1 MKRYRGVLIFLG
13 LALLALSGAVYYY
26 DHMLGYLC
34 LAAAAFVTLIV
45 LLLLVGVAKRQQQLM
60 DSVFADNNT
69 ASSELIR
76 RVNIPALLLDLN
88 GKIVWRNDALAAV
101 FDGKNVL
108 DVLPN
113 FKPAQP
119 TVQQILLSGTNYQV
133 MTMPVRR
140 IATRKKLL
148 FQYWLDRTEAAHYQ
162 RLYTEQ
168 MPYVMLVYMDNYEE
182 LAGDRQFHGT
192 AVLAEVERMVSEL
205 CRRTGGIYRR
215 YENGRFLCVL
225 EAAEVTKIEKE
236 KFKLLEQA
244 RHLETGTGATL
255 SLSVAV
261 GMAPRIAQSE
271 EGARTAMEL
280 ALGRGGDQAVVRD
293 GADYR
298 FYGGRKQQDAQQSR
312 VKMRLFA
319 KALRQLIEGGGDVF
333 IMGHKNPDMDCLGAA
348 LGIATCVLH
357 TRMRPFIVL
366 TERNDATAD
375 ALSEMDRL
383 GLSEKLLITGP
394 EALEMVKPNSIL
406 VVVDTQRPMIT
417 DCPALLDRV
426 EKIVLIDHHRR
437 SADYIENPTLHYLES
452 RASSASEMV
461 TEVIQY
467 YDESVR
473 PDSFVCSD
481 LLAGIEL
488 DTKQFVFNVGSR
500 TFEAAGYL
508 RRNGADLTLVK
519 TLFQNDFE
527 SFVQVAR
534 TVETAEIGEDGIA
547 IAVCD
552 PGIEDPQLVAA
563 RAADELLKVKGVK
576 AAFTLADMGDYINIS
591 GRSYGLINVQLIL
604 EQLGG
609 GGHLTMAGAQV
620 RGRTAAEAMALLK
633 DCVRPQ
639 ELPEG
644 PEENRTNNPS
654 QEGE

>member
-1 MKRYRGVLIFLG
+1 MKRYRGILIFL
-13 LALLALSGAVYYY
+13 LFALLALAGTVYYY
-26 DHMLGYLC
+26 DQKLGYLC
-34 LAAAAFVTLIV
+34 LGATGVITIIM
-45 LLLLVGVAKRQQQLM
+45 LLLLLGVARRQQQLM
-60 DSVFADNNT
+60 DTVFADNAT
-69 ASSELIR
+69 AASRLIR
-76 RVNIPALLLDLN
+76 KVDIPALLMDMN

-101 FDGKNVL
+101 FEGKNVL
-108 DVLPN
+108 ELLPN
-113 FKPAQP
+113 FKPTQP
-119 TVQQILLSGTNYQV
+119 TVQQILLAGTNYQV
-133 MTMPVRR
+133 MTMPVHRVG
-140 IATRKKLL
+140 TKKKLL
-148 FQYWLDRTEAAHYQ
+148 FQYWLDRTEAVHYQ

-192 AVLAEVERMVSEL
+192 AVLAEVERLVSEL

-225 EAAEVTKIEKE
+225 EAAEVNKLEKE
-236 KFKLLEQA
+236 RFQLLEQA
-244 RHLETGTGATL
+244 RRLETGTGATV
-255 SLSVAV
+255 SLSVSV

-298 FYGGRKQQDAQQSR
+298 FYGGKKQQDARQSR

-319 KALRQLIEGGGDVF
+319 KALRQLIEGSGDVF

-348 LGIATCVLH
+348 LGIATCVQH
-357 TRMRPFIVL
+357 TRLRPFIVL
-366 TERNDATAD
+366 TEPNDATAD
-375 ALSEMDRL
+375 AIREMDRL
-383 GLSEKLLITGP
+383 GLSDRMLVTGP
-394 EALEMVKPNSIL
+394 EALEMVQPNSVV

-426 EKIVLIDHHRR
+426 EKLVLIDHHRR

-461 TEVIQY
+461 TEIIQY

-473 PDSFVCSD
+473 PDSFVCSA

-519 TLFQNDFE
+519 SLFQNDFD
-527 SFVQVAR
+527 SFIRVAR
-534 TVETAEIGEDGIA
+534 TVQNAEIGEDGVA
-547 IAVCD
+547 IAACE
-552 PGIEDPQLVAA
+552 PGLTDPQLIAA

-604 EQLGG
+604 ERLGG
-609 GGHLTMAGAQV
+609 GGHLTMAGAQI
-620 RGRTAAEAMALLK
+620 RGRTMEEAVELLK
-633 DCVRPQ
+633 SCIR
-639 ELPEG
+639 
-644 PEENRTNNPS
+644 PEEQSESAEEP
-654 QEGE
+654 QGGD

>member
-1 MKRYRGVLIFLG
+1 MKRYRGVLIFL
-13 LALLALSGAVYYY
+13 LFALLALAGTVYYY
-26 DHMLGYLC
+26 DQKLGYLC
-34 LAAAAFVTLIV
+34 LGATGVITIIM
-45 LLLLVGVAKRQQQLM
+45 LLLLLGVARRQQQLM
-60 DSVFADNNT
+60 DTVFADNAT
-69 ASSELIR
+69 AASRLIR
-76 RVNIPALLLDLN
+76 KVDIPALLMDMN

-101 FDGKNVL
+101 FEGKNVL
-108 DVLPN
+108 ELLPN
-113 FKPAQP
+113 FKPTQP
-119 TVQQILLSGTNYQV
+119 TVQQILLAGTNYQV
-133 MTMPVRR
+133 MTMPVHRVG
-140 IATRKKLL
+140 TKKKLL
-148 FQYWLDRTEAAHYQ
+148 FQYWLDRTEAVHYQ

-192 AVLAEVERMVSEL
+192 AVLAEVERLVSEL

-225 EAAEVTKIEKE
+225 EAAEVNKLEKE
-236 KFKLLEQA
+236 RFQLLEQA
-244 RHLETGTGATL
+244 RRLETGTGATV

-298 FYGGRKQQDAQQSR
+298 FYGGKKQQDARQSR

-348 LGIATCVLH
+348 LGIATCVQH
-357 TRMRPFIVL
+357 TRLRPFIVL
-366 TERNDATAD
+366 TEPNDATAD
-375 ALSEMDRL
+375 AIREMDRL
-383 GLSEKLLITGP
+383 GLSDRMLVTGP
-394 EALEMVKPNSIL
+394 EALEMVQPNSVV

-426 EKIVLIDHHRR
+426 EKLVLIDHHRR

-461 TEVIQY
+461 TEIIQY

-473 PDSFVCSD
+473 PDSFVCSA

-519 TLFQNDFE
+519 SLFQNDFD
-527 SFVQVAR
+527 SFIRVAR
-534 TVETAEIGEDGIA
+534 TVQNAEIGEDGVA
-547 IAVCD
+547 IAACE
-552 PGIEDPQLVAA
+552 PGLTDPQLIAA

-604 EQLGG
+604 ERLGG
-609 GGHLTMAGAQV
+609 GGHLTMAGAQI
-620 RGRTAAEAMALLK
+620 RGRTMEEAVELLK
-633 DCVRPQ
+633 SCIR
-639 ELPEG
+639 
-644 PEENRTNNPS
+644 PEEQSESAEEP
-654 QEGE
+654 QGGD

>member
-1 MKRYRGVLIFLG
+1 MKRYRGVLIFLAI
-13 LALLALSGAVYYY
+13 ALLALAGAVWYYNR
-26 DHMLGYLC
+26 MLGYLC
-34 LAAAAFVTLIV
+34 LGAAGFVTLIV
-45 LLLLVGVAKRQQQLM
+45 FLLLIGVARKQQQLM
-60 DSVFADNNT
+60 DTVFADNDT
-69 ASSELIR
+69 AASELIR
-76 RVNIPALLLDLN
+76 KVDIPVLLMDLN

-113 FKPAQP
+113 FKPSQP

-140 IATRKKLL
+140 RNARKKLL

-192 AVLAEVERMVSEL
+192 AVLAEVERLVSEL

-461 TEVIQY
+461 TEVLQY

-473 PDSFVCSD
+473 PDSFVCSA

-519 TLFQNDFE
+519 TLFQNDFD

-534 TVETAEIGEDGIA
+534 TVEKAEIGDDGVAIA
-547 IAVCD
+547 ICE
-552 PGIEDPQLVAA
+552 PGAEEPQLVAA

-620 RGRTAAEAMALLK
+620 RGKTAEEAVALLK
-633 DCVRPQ
+633 DCIRPEERQ
-639 ELPEG
+639 ETTEEPEG
-644 PEENRTNNPS
+644 
-654 QEGE
+654 GE

>member
-1 MKRYRGVLIFLG
+1 MKRYRGVLIFL
-13 LALLALSGAVYYY
+13 LFALLALAGTVYYY
-26 DHMLGYLC
+26 DQKLGYLC
-34 LAAAAFVTLIV
+34 LGATGVITIIM
-45 LLLLVGVAKRQQQLM
+45 LLLLLGVARRQQQLM
-60 DSVFADNNT
+60 DTVFADNAT
-69 ASSELIR
+69 AASRLIR
-76 RVNIPALLLDLN
+76 KVDIPALLMDMN

-101 FDGKNVL
+101 FEGKNVL
-108 DVLPN
+108 ELLPN
-113 FKPAQP
+113 FKPTQP
-119 TVQQILLSGTNYQV
+119 TVQQILLAGTNYQV
-133 MTMPVRR
+133 MTMPVHRVG
-140 IATRKKLL
+140 TKKKLL
-148 FQYWLDRTEAAHYQ
+148 FQYWLDRTEAVHYQ

-192 AVLAEVERMVSEL
+192 AVLAEVERLVSEL

-225 EAAEVTKIEKE
+225 EAAEVNKLEKE
-236 KFKLLEQA
+236 RFQLLEQA
-244 RHLETGTGATL
+244 RRLETGTGATV

-298 FYGGRKQQDAQQSR
+298 FYGGKKQQDARQSR

-319 KALRQLIEGGGDVF
+319 KALRQLIEGSGDVF

-348 LGIATCVLH
+348 LGIATCVQH
-357 TRMRPFIVL
+357 TRLRPFIVL
-366 TERNDATAD
+366 TEPNDATAD
-375 ALSEMDRL
+375 AIREMDRL
-383 GLSEKLLITGP
+383 GLSDRMLVTGP
-394 EALEMVKPNSIL
+394 EALEMVQPNSVV

-426 EKIVLIDHHRR
+426 EKLVLIDHHRR

-461 TEVIQY
+461 TEIIQY

-473 PDSFVCSD
+473 PDSFVCSA

-519 TLFQNDFE
+519 SLFQNDFD
-527 SFVQVAR
+527 SFIRVAR
-534 TVETAEIGEDGIA
+534 TVQNAEIGEDGVA
-547 IAVCD
+547 IAACE
-552 PGIEDPQLVAA
+552 PGLTDPQLIAA

-604 EQLGG
+604 ERLGG
-609 GGHLTMAGAQV
+609 GGHLTMAGAQI
-620 RGRTAAEAMALLK
+620 RGRTMEEAVELLK
-633 DCVRPQ
+633 SCIR
-639 ELPEG
+639 
-644 PEENRTNNPS
+644 PEEQSESAEEP
-654 QEGE
+654 QGGD

>member
-1 MKRYRGVLIFLG
+1 MKRYRGVLIFL
-13 LALLALSGAVYYY
+13 LFALLALAGTVYYY
-26 DHMLGYLC
+26 DQKLGYLC
-34 LAAAAFVTLIV
+34 LGATGVITIIM
-45 LLLLVGVAKRQQQLM
+45 LLLLLGVARRQQQLM
-60 DSVFADNNT
+60 DTVFADNAT
-69 ASSELIR
+69 AASRLIR
-76 RVNIPALLLDLN
+76 KVDIPALLMDMN

-101 FDGKNVL
+101 FEGKNVL
-108 DVLPN
+108 ELLPN
-113 FKPAQP
+113 FKPTQP
-119 TVQQILLSGTNYQV
+119 TVQQILLAGTNYQV
-133 MTMPVRR
+133 MTMPVHRVG
-140 IATRKKLL
+140 TKKKLL
-148 FQYWLDRTEAAHYQ
+148 FQYWLDRTEAVHYQ

-192 AVLAEVERMVSEL
+192 AVLAEVERLVSEL

-225 EAAEVTKIEKE
+225 EAAEVNKLEKE
-236 KFKLLEQA
+236 RFQLLEQA
-244 RHLETGTGATL
+244 RRLETGTGATV
-255 SLSVAV
+255 SLSVSV

-298 FYGGRKQQDAQQSR
+298 FYGGKKQQDARQSR

-319 KALRQLIEGGGDVF
+319 KALRQLIEGSGDVF

-348 LGIATCVLH
+348 LGIATCVQH
-357 TRMRPFIVL
+357 TRLRPFIVM
-366 TERNDATAD
+366 TEPNDATAD
-375 ALSEMDRL
+375 AIREMDRL
-383 GLSEKLLITGP
+383 GLSDRMLVTGP
-394 EALEMVKPNSIL
+394 EALEMVKPNSVV

-426 EKIVLIDHHRR
+426 EKLVLIDHHRR

-461 TEVIQY
+461 TEIIQY

-473 PDSFVCSD
+473 PDSFVCSA

-519 TLFQNDFE
+519 SLFQNDFD
-527 SFVQVAR
+527 SFIRVAR
-534 TVETAEIGEDGIA
+534 TVQNAEIGEDGVA
-547 IAVCD
+547 IAACE
-552 PGIEDPQLVAA
+552 PGLTDPQLIAA

-609 GGHLTMAGAQV
+609 GGHLTMAGAQI
-620 RGRTAAEAMALLK
+620 RGRTMEEAVELLK
-633 DCVRPQ
+633 SCIR
-639 ELPEG
+639 
-644 PEENRTNNPS
+644 PEEQSESAEEP
-654 QEGE
+654 QGGD

>member
-1 MKRYRGVLIFLG
+1 MKRYRGVLIFLAI
-13 LALLALSGAVYYY
+13 ALLALAGAVWYYNR
-26 DHMLGYLC
+26 MLGYLC
-34 LAAAAFVTLIV
+34 LGAAGFVTLIV
-45 LLLLVGVAKRQQQLM
+45 FLLLIGVARKQQQLM
-60 DSVFADNNT
+60 DTVFADNDT
-69 ASSELIR
+69 AASELIR
-76 RVNIPALLLDLN
+76 KVDIPVLLMDLN

-140 IATRKKLL
+140 RNARKKLL

-192 AVLAEVERMVSEL
+192 AVLAEVERLVSEL

-394 EALEMVKPNSIL
+394 EALEMVKPNAIL

-461 TEVIQY
+461 TEVLQY

-473 PDSFVCSD
+473 PDSFVCSA

-519 TLFQNDFE
+519 TLFQNDFD

-534 TVETAEIGEDGIA
+534 TVEKAEIGDDGVAIA
-547 IAVCD
+547 ICE
-552 PGIEDPQLVAA
+552 PGAEEPQLVAA

-620 RGRTAAEAMALLK
+620 RGKTVAEAMELLRGCIRSGEMTENIQT
-633 DCVRPQ
+633 DPQ
-639 ELPEG
+639 G
-644 PEENRTNNPS
+644 GN
-654 QEGE
+654 

>member
-1 MKRYRGVLIFLG
+1 MKRYRGVLIFL
-13 LALLALSGAVYYY
+13 LFALLALAGTVYYY
-26 DHMLGYLC
+26 DQKLGYLC
-34 LAAAAFVTLIV
+34 LGATGVITIIM
-45 LLLLVGVAKRQQQLM
+45 LLLLLGVARRQQQLM
-60 DSVFADNNT
+60 DTVFADNAT
-69 ASSELIR
+69 AASRLIR
-76 RVNIPALLLDLN
+76 KVDIPALLMDMN

-101 FDGKNVL
+101 FEGKNVL
-108 DVLPN
+108 ELLPN
-113 FKPAQP
+113 FKPTQP
-119 TVQQILLSGTNYQV
+119 TVQQILLAGTNYQV
-133 MTMPVRR
+133 MTMPVHRVG
-140 IATRKKLL
+140 TKKKLL
-148 FQYWLDRTEAAHYQ
+148 FQYWLDRTEAVHYQ

-192 AVLAEVERMVSEL
+192 AVLAEVERLVSEL

-225 EAAEVTKIEKE
+225 EAAEVNKLEKE
-236 KFKLLEQA
+236 RFQLLEQA
-244 RHLETGTGATL
+244 RRLETGTGATV
-255 SLSVAV
+255 SLSVSV

-298 FYGGRKQQDAQQSR
+298 FYGGKKQQDARQSR

-319 KALRQLIEGGGDVF
+319 KALRQLIEGSGDVF

-348 LGIATCVLH
+348 LGIATCVQH
-357 TRMRPFIVL
+357 TRLRPFIVL
-366 TERNDATAD
+366 TEPNDATAD
-375 ALSEMDRL
+375 AIREMDRL
-383 GLSEKLLITGP
+383 GLSDRMLVTGP
-394 EALEMVKPNSIL
+394 EALEMVKPNSVV

-426 EKIVLIDHHRR
+426 EKLVLIDHHRR

-461 TEVIQY
+461 TEIIQY

-473 PDSFVCSD
+473 PDSFVCSA

-519 TLFQNDFE
+519 SLFQNDFD
-527 SFVQVAR
+527 SFIRVAR
-534 TVETAEIGEDGIA
+534 TVQNAEIGEDGVA
-547 IAVCD
+547 IAACE
-552 PGIEDPQLVAA
+552 PGLTDPQLIAA

-604 EQLGG
+604 ERLGG

-620 RGRTAAEAMALLK
+620 RGRTMEEAVELLK
-633 DCVRPQ
+633 SCIR
-639 ELPEG
+639 
-644 PEENRTNNPS
+644 PEEQSESAEEP
-654 QEGE
+654 QGGD

>member
-13 LALLALSGAVYYY
+13 LALLALAGAVYYY

-34 LAAAAFVTLIV
+34 LGAAALVTLIV
-45 LLLLVGVAKRQQQLM
+45 LLLLVGVAKKQQRLM
-60 DSVFADNNT
+60 DTVFADNDT
-69 ASSELIR
+69 AASELIR
-76 RVNIPALLLDLN
+76 KVNIPVLLMDLN

-113 FKPAQP
+113 FKPTQP

-140 IATRKKLL
+140 ANTRKKLL

-192 AVLAEVERMVSEL
+192 AVLAEVERLVSEL

-236 KFKLLEQA
+236 KFRLLEQA

-298 FYGGRKQQDAQQSR
+298 FYGGRKQQDARQSR

-383 GLSEKLLITGP
+383 GLSEKLLVTGP

-461 TEVIQY
+461 TEVLQY

-473 PDSFVCSD
+473 PDSFVCSA

-508 RRNGADLTLVK
+508 RRNGADLALVK
-519 TLFQNDFE
+519 TLFQNDFD

-534 TVETAEIGEDGIA
+534 TVEKAEIGDDGVA
-547 IAVCD
+547 IAVCE
-552 PGIEDPQLVAA
+552 PGAEEPQLVAA

-620 RGRTAAEAMALLK
+620 RGKNAEEAVALLK
-633 DCVRPQ
+633 DCIRPEERQ
-639 ELPEG
+639 ETTEEPEG
-644 PEENRTNNPS
+644 
-654 QEGE
+654 GE

>member
-1 MKRYRGVLIFLG
+1 MKRYRGVLIFLAI
-13 LALLALSGAVYYY
+13 ALLALAGAVWYYNR
-26 DHMLGYLC
+26 MLGYLC
-34 LAAAAFVTLIV
+34 LGAAGFVTLIV
-45 LLLLVGVAKRQQQLM
+45 FLLLIGVARKQQQLM
-60 DSVFADNNT
+60 DTVFADNDT
-69 ASSELIR
+69 AASELIR
-76 RVNIPALLLDLN
+76 KVDIPVLLMDLN

-140 IATRKKLL
+140 RNARKKLL

-192 AVLAEVERMVSEL
+192 AVLAEVERLVSEL

-225 EAAEVTKIEKE
+225 EAAEVNKIEKE

-461 TEVIQY
+461 TEVLQY

-473 PDSFVCSD
+473 PDSFVCSA

-519 TLFQNDFE
+519 TLFQNDFD

-534 TVETAEIGEDGIA
+534 TVEKAEIGDDGVAIA
-547 IAVCD
+547 ICE
-552 PGIEDPQLVAA
+552 PGAEEPQLVAA

-620 RGRTAAEAMALLK
+620 RGKTAEEAVALLK
-633 DCVRPQ
+633 DCIRPEERQ
-639 ELPEG
+639 ETTEEPEG
-644 PEENRTNNPS
+644 
-654 QEGE
+654 GE

>member
-1 MKRYRGVLIFLG
+1 MKRYRGVLIFLAI
-13 LALLALSGAVYYY
+13 ALLALAGAVWYYNR
-26 DHMLGYLC
+26 MLGYLC
-34 LAAAAFVTLIV
+34 LGAAGFVTLIV
-45 LLLLVGVAKRQQQLM
+45 FLLLIGVARKQQQLM
-60 DSVFADNNT
+60 DTVFADNDT
-69 ASSELIR
+69 AASELIR
-76 RVNIPALLLDLN
+76 KVDIPVLLMDLN

-140 IATRKKLL
+140 RNARKKLL

-192 AVLAEVERMVSEL
+192 AVLAEVERLVSEL

-461 TEVIQY
+461 TEVLQY

-473 PDSFVCSD
+473 PDSFVCSA

-519 TLFQNDFE
+519 TLFQNDFD

-534 TVETAEIGEDGIA
+534 TVEKAEIGDDGVAIA
-547 IAVCD
+547 ICE
-552 PGIEDPQLVAA
+552 PGAEEPQLVAA

-620 RGRTAAEAMALLK
+620 RGKTAEEAVALLK
-633 DCVRPQ
+633 DCIRPQ
-639 ELPEG
+639 ERQETTEEPEG
-644 PEENRTNNPS
+644 
-654 QEGE
+654 GE

>member
-1 MKRYRGVLIFLG
+1 MKRYRGVLIFL
-13 LALLALSGAVYYY
+13 LFALLALTGTVYYY
-26 DHMLGYLC
+26 DQKLGYLC
-34 LAAAAFVTLIV
+34 LGATGVITIIM
-45 LLLLVGVAKRQQQLM
+45 LLLLLGVARRQQQLM
-60 DSVFADNNT
+60 DTVFADNAT
-69 ASSELIR
+69 AASRLIR
-76 RVNIPALLLDLN
+76 KVDIPALLMDMN

-101 FDGKNVL
+101 FEGKNVL
-108 DVLPN
+108 ELLPN
-113 FKPAQP
+113 FKPTQP
-119 TVQQILLSGTNYQV
+119 TVQQILLAGTNYQV
-133 MTMPVRR
+133 MTMPVHRVG
-140 IATRKKLL
+140 TKKKLL
-148 FQYWLDRTEAAHYQ
+148 FQYWLDRTEAVHYQ

-192 AVLAEVERMVSEL
+192 AVLAEVERLVSEL

-225 EAAEVTKIEKE
+225 EAAEVNKLEKE
-236 KFKLLEQA
+236 RFQLLEQA
-244 RHLETGTGATL
+244 RRLETGTGATV
-255 SLSVAV
+255 SLSVSV

-298 FYGGRKQQDAQQSR
+298 FYGGKKQQDARQSR

-319 KALRQLIEGGGDVF
+319 KALRQLIEGSGDVF

-348 LGIATCVLH
+348 LGIATCVQH
-357 TRMRPFIVL
+357 TRLRPFIVL
-366 TERNDATAD
+366 TEPNDATAD
-375 ALSEMDRL
+375 AIREMDRL
-383 GLSEKLLITGP
+383 GLSDRMLVTGP
-394 EALEMVKPNSIL
+394 EALEMVKPNSVV

-426 EKIVLIDHHRR
+426 EKLVLIDHHRR

-461 TEVIQY
+461 TEIIQY

-473 PDSFVCSD
+473 PDSFVCSA

-519 TLFQNDFE
+519 SLFQNDFD
-527 SFVQVAR
+527 SFIRVAR
-534 TVETAEIGEDGIA
+534 TVQNAEIGEDGVA
-547 IAVCD
+547 IAACE
-552 PGIEDPQLVAA
+552 PGLTDPQLIAA

-604 EQLGG
+604 ERLGG
-609 GGHLTMAGAQV
+609 GGHLTMAGAQI
-620 RGRTAAEAMALLK
+620 RGRTMEEAVELLK
-633 DCVRPQ
+633 SCIR
-639 ELPEG
+639 
-644 PEENRTNNPS
+644 PEEQSESAEEP
-654 QEGE
+654 QGGD

>member
-13 LALLALSGAVYYY
+13 LALLALAGAVYYY

-34 LAAAAFVTLIV
+34 LGAAALVTLIV
-45 LLLLVGVAKRQQQLM
+45 LLLLVGVAKRQQRLM
-60 DSVFADNNT
+60 DTVFADNDT
-69 ASSELIR
+69 AASELIR
-76 RVNIPALLLDLN
+76 KVNIPVLLMDLN

-113 FKPAQP
+113 FKPTQP

-140 IATRKKLL
+140 ANTRKKLL

-192 AVLAEVERMVSEL
+192 AVLAEVERLVSEL

-298 FYGGRKQQDAQQSR
+298 FYGGRKQQDARQSR

-461 TEVIQY
+461 TEVLQY

-473 PDSFVCSD
+473 PDSFVCSA

-519 TLFQNDFE
+519 TLFQNDFD

-534 TVETAEIGEDGIA
+534 TVEKAEIGNDGVA
-547 IAVCD
+547 IAVCE
-552 PGIEDPQLVAA
+552 PGAEAPQLVAA

-620 RGRTAAEAMALLK
+620 RGKNAEEAVALLK
-633 DCVRPQ
+633 DCIRPEERQ
-639 ELPEG
+639 ETTEEPEG
-644 PEENRTNNPS
+644 
-654 QEGE
+654 GE

>member
-1 MKRYRGVLIFLG
+1 MKRYRGVLIFL
-13 LALLALSGAVYYY
+13 LFALLALAGTVYYY
-26 DHMLGYLC
+26 DQKLGYLC
-34 LAAAAFVTLIV
+34 LGATGVITIIM
-45 LLLLVGVAKRQQQLM
+45 LLLLLGVARRQQQLM
-60 DSVFADNNT
+60 DTVFADNAT
-69 ASSELIR
+69 AASRLIR
-76 RVNIPALLLDLN
+76 KVDIPALLMDMN

-101 FDGKNVL
+101 FEGKNVL
-108 DVLPN
+108 ELLPN
-113 FKPAQP
+113 FKPTQP
-119 TVQQILLSGTNYQV
+119 TVQQILLAGTNYQV
-133 MTMPVRR
+133 MTMPVHRVG
-140 IATRKKLL
+140 TKKKLL
-148 FQYWLDRTEAAHYQ
+148 FQYWLDRTEAVHYQ

-192 AVLAEVERMVSEL
+192 AVLAEVERLVSEL

-244 RHLETGTGATL
+244 RHLETGTGSTL

-298 FYGGRKQQDAQQSR
+298 FYGGRKQQDTRQSR

-394 EALEMVKPNSIL
+394 EALEMVKPNAIL

-461 TEVIQY
+461 TEVLQY

-473 PDSFVCSD
+473 PDSFVCSA

-519 TLFQNDFE
+519 TLFQNDFD

-534 TVETAEIGEDGIA
+534 TVEKAEMGDDGVAIA
-547 IAVCD
+547 ICE
-552 PGIEDPQLVAA
+552 PGAEEPQLVAA

-620 RGRTAAEAMALLK
+620 RGKTAEEAVALLK
-633 DCVRPQ
+633 DCIRPEERQ
-639 ELPEG
+639 ETTEEPEG
-644 PEENRTNNPS
+644 
-654 QEGE
+654 GE

>member
-1 MKRYRGVLIFLG
+1 MKRYRGVLIFLAI
-13 LALLALSGAVYYY
+13 ALLALAGAVWYYNR
-26 DHMLGYLC
+26 MLGYLC
-34 LAAAAFVTLIV
+34 LGAAGFVTLIV
-45 LLLLVGVAKRQQQLM
+45 FLLLIGVARKQQQLM
-60 DSVFADNNT
+60 DTVFADNDT
-69 ASSELIR
+69 AASELIR
-76 RVNIPALLLDLN
+76 KVDIPVLLMDLN

-140 IATRKKLL
+140 RNARKKLL

-192 AVLAEVERMVSEL
+192 AVLAEVERLVSEL
-205 CRRTGGIYRR
+205 CRRTGGLYRR

-312 VKMRLFA
+312 VKIRLFA

-461 TEVIQY
+461 TEVLQY

-473 PDSFVCSD
+473 PDSFVCSA

-519 TLFQNDFE
+519 TLFQNDFD

-534 TVETAEIGEDGIA
+534 TVEKAEIGDDGVAIA
-547 IAVCD
+547 ICE
-552 PGIEDPQLVAA
+552 PGAEEPQLVAA

-620 RGRTAAEAMALLK
+620 RGKTAEEAVALLK
-633 DCVRPQ
+633 DCIRPEERQ
-639 ELPEG
+639 ETTEEPEG
-644 PEENRTNNPS
+644 
-654 QEGE
+654 GE

>member
-13 LALLALSGAVYYY
+13 LALLALAGAVYYY

-34 LAAAAFVTLIV
+34 LGAAALVTLIV
-45 LLLLVGVAKRQQQLM
+45 LLLLVGVAKRQQRLM
-60 DSVFADNNT
+60 DTVFADNDT
-69 ASSELIR
+69 AASELIR
-76 RVNIPALLLDLN
+76 KVNIPVLLMDLN

-113 FKPAQP
+113 FKPTQP

-140 IATRKKLL
+140 ANTRKKLL

-192 AVLAEVERMVSEL
+192 AVLAEVERLVSEL

-244 RHLETGTGATL
+244 RHLETGTGSTL

-298 FYGGRKQQDAQQSR
+298 FYGGRKQQDARQSR

-461 TEVIQY
+461 TEVLQY

-473 PDSFVCSD
+473 PDSFVCSA

-519 TLFQNDFE
+519 TLFQNDFD

-534 TVETAEIGEDGIA
+534 TVEKAEIGDDGVAIA
-547 IAVCD
+547 ICE
-552 PGIEDPQLVAA
+552 PGAEEPQLVAA

-620 RGRTAAEAMALLK
+620 RGKNAEEAVALLK
-633 DCVRPQ
+633 DCIRPEERQ
-639 ELPEG
+639 ETTEEPEG
-644 PEENRTNNPS
+644 
-654 QEGE
+654 GE

>member
-1 MKRYRGVLIFLG
+1 MKRYRGVLIFLAI
-13 LALLALSGAVYYY
+13 ALLALAGAVWYYNR
-26 DHMLGYLC
+26 MLGYLC
-34 LAAAAFVTLIV
+34 LGAAGFVTLIV
-45 LLLLVGVAKRQQQLM
+45 FLLLIGVARKQQQLM
-60 DSVFADNNT
+60 DTVFADNDT
-69 ASSELIR
+69 AASELIR
-76 RVNIPALLLDLN
+76 KVDIPVLLMDLN

-140 IATRKKLL
+140 RNARKKLL

-192 AVLAEVERMVSEL
+192 AVLAEVERLVSEL

-298 FYGGRKQQDAQQSR
+298 FYGGRKQQDTRQSR

-394 EALEMVKPNSIL
+394 EALEMVKPNAIL

-426 EKIVLIDHHRR
+426 EKVVLIDHHRR

-461 TEVIQY
+461 TEVLQY

-473 PDSFVCSD
+473 PDSFVCSA

-519 TLFQNDFE
+519 TLFQNDFD

-534 TVETAEIGEDGIA
+534 TVEKAEIGDDGVAIA
-547 IAVCD
+547 ICE
-552 PGIEDPQLVAA
+552 PGAEEPQLVAA

-620 RGRTAAEAMALLK
+620 RGKTAEEAVALLK
-633 DCVRPQ
+633 DCIRPEERQ
-639 ELPEG
+639 ETTEEPEG
-644 PEENRTNNPS
+644 
-654 QEGE
+654 GE

>member
-1 MKRYRGVLIFLG
+1 MKRYRGVLIFLAI
-13 LALLALSGAVYYY
+13 ALLALAGAVWYYNR
-26 DHMLGYLC
+26 MLGYLC
-34 LAAAAFVTLIV
+34 LGAAGFVTLIV
-45 LLLLVGVAKRQQQLM
+45 FLLLIGVARKQQQLM
-60 DSVFADNNT
+60 DTVFADNDT
-69 ASSELIR
+69 AASELIR
-76 RVNIPALLLDLN
+76 KVDIPVLLMDLN

-140 IATRKKLL
+140 ANTRKKLL

-192 AVLAEVERMVSEL
+192 AVLAEVERLVSEL

-461 TEVIQY
+461 TEVLQY

-473 PDSFVCSD
+473 PDSFVCSA

-519 TLFQNDFE
+519 TLFQNDFD

-534 TVETAEIGEDGIA
+534 TVEKAEIGDDGVAIA
-547 IAVCD
+547 ICE
-552 PGIEDPQLVAA
+552 PGAEEPQLVAA

-620 RGRTAAEAMALLK
+620 RGKTAEEAVALLK
-633 DCVRPQ
+633 DCIRPEERQ
-639 ELPEG
+639 ETTEEPEG
-644 PEENRTNNPS
+644 
-654 QEGE
+654 GE

>member
-13 LALLALSGAVYYY
+13 LALLALAGAVYYY

-34 LAAAAFVTLIV
+34 LGAAALVTLIV
-45 LLLLVGVAKRQQQLM
+45 LLLLVGVAKRQQRLM
-60 DSVFADNNT
+60 DTVFADNDT
-69 ASSELIR
+69 AASELIR
-76 RVNIPALLLDLN
+76 KVNIPVLLMDLN

-113 FKPAQP
+113 FKPTQP

-140 IATRKKLL
+140 ANTRKKLL

-192 AVLAEVERMVSEL
+192 AVLAEVERLVSEL

-298 FYGGRKQQDAQQSR
+298 FYGGRKQQDARQSR

-461 TEVIQY
+461 TEVLQY

-473 PDSFVCSD
+473 PDSFVCSA

-519 TLFQNDFE
+519 TLFQNDFD

-534 TVETAEIGEDGIA
+534 TVEKAEIGDDGVAIA
-547 IAVCD
+547 ICE
-552 PGIEDPQLVAA
+552 PGAEAPQLVAA

-620 RGRTAAEAMALLK
+620 RGKNAEEAVALLK
-633 DCVRPQ
+633 DCIRPEERQ
-639 ELPEG
+639 ETTEEPEG
-644 PEENRTNNPS
+644 
-654 QEGE
+654 GE

>member
-1 MKRYRGVLIFLG
+1 MKRYRGVLIFLAI
-13 LALLALSGAVYYY
+13 ALLALAGAVWYYNR
-26 DHMLGYLC
+26 MLGYLC
-34 LAAAAFVTLIV
+34 LGAAGFVTLIV
-45 LLLLVGVAKRQQQLM
+45 FLLLIGVARKQQQLM
-60 DSVFADNNT
+60 DTVFADNDT
-69 ASSELIR
+69 AASELIR
-76 RVNIPALLLDLN
+76 KVDIPVLLMDLN

-140 IATRKKLL
+140 RNARKKLL

-192 AVLAEVERMVSEL
+192 AVLAEVERLVSEL

-298 FYGGRKQQDAQQSR
+298 FYGGRKQQDARQSR

-394 EALEMVKPNSIL
+394 EALEMVKPNAIL

-426 EKIVLIDHHRR
+426 EKVVLIDHHRR

-461 TEVIQY
+461 TEVLQY

-473 PDSFVCSD
+473 PDSFVCSA

-519 TLFQNDFE
+519 TLFQNDFD

-534 TVETAEIGEDGIA
+534 TVEKAEIGDDGVAIA
-547 IAVCD
+547 ICE
-552 PGIEDPQLVAA
+552 PGAEEPQLVAA

-620 RGRTAAEAMALLK
+620 RGKTAEEAVALLK
-633 DCVRPQ
+633 DCIRPQ
-639 ELPEG
+639 ERQETTEEPEG
-644 PEENRTNNPS
+644 
-654 QEGE
+654 GE

>member
-1 MKRYRGVLIFLG
+1 MKRYRGVLIFLAI
-13 LALLALSGAVYYY
+13 ALLALAGAVWYYNR
-26 DHMLGYLC
+26 MLGYLC
-34 LAAAAFVTLIV
+34 LGAAGFVTLIV
-45 LLLLVGVAKRQQQLM
+45 FLLLIGVARKQQQLM
-60 DSVFADNNT
+60 DTVVADNDT
-69 ASSELIR
+69 AASELIR
-76 RVNIPALLLDLN
+76 KVDIPVLLMDLN

-140 IATRKKLL
+140 RNARKKLL

-192 AVLAEVERMVSEL
+192 AVLAEVERLVSEL

-261 GMAPRIAQSE
+261 GMAPRIAQSG

-461 TEVIQY
+461 TEVLQY

-473 PDSFVCSD
+473 PDSFVCSA

-519 TLFQNDFE
+519 TLFQNDFD

-534 TVETAEIGEDGIA
+534 TVEKAEIGDDGVAIA
-547 IAVCD
+547 ICE
-552 PGIEDPQLVAA
+552 PGAEEPQLVAA

-620 RGRTAAEAMALLK
+620 RGKTAEEAVALLK
-633 DCVRPQ
+633 DCIRPEERQ
-639 ELPEG
+639 ETTEEPEG
-644 PEENRTNNPS
+644 
-654 QEGE
+654 GE

>member
-1 MKRYRGVLIFLG
+1 MKRYRGVLIFLAI
-13 LALLALSGAVYYY
+13 ALLALAGAVWYYNR
-26 DHMLGYLC
+26 MLGYLC
-34 LAAAAFVTLIV
+34 LGAAGFVTLIV
-45 LLLLVGVAKRQQQLM
+45 FLLLIGVARKQQQLM
-60 DSVFADNNT
+60 DTVFADNDT
-69 ASSELIR
+69 AASELIR
-76 RVNIPALLLDLN
+76 KVDIPVLLMDLN

-140 IATRKKLL
+140 RNARKKLL

-192 AVLAEVERMVSEL
+192 AVLAEVERLVSEL

-298 FYGGRKQQDAQQSR
+298 FYGGRKQQDARQSR

-461 TEVIQY
+461 TEGLQY

-473 PDSFVCSD
+473 PDSFVCSA

-519 TLFQNDFE
+519 TLFQNDFD

-534 TVETAEIGEDGIA
+534 TVEKAEIGDDGVAIA
-547 IAVCD
+547 ICE
-552 PGIEDPQLVAA
+552 PGAEEPQLVAA

-620 RGRTAAEAMALLK
+620 RGKTAEEAVALLK
-633 DCVRPQ
+633 DCIRPEERQ
-639 ELPEG
+639 ETTEEPEG
-644 PEENRTNNPS
+644 
-654 QEGE
+654 GE

>member
-1 MKRYRGVLIFLG
+1 MKRYRGILIFL
-13 LALLALSGAVYYY
+13 LFALLALAGTVYYY
-26 DHMLGYLC
+26 DQKLGYLC
-34 LAAAAFVTLIV
+34 LGATGVITIIM
-45 LLLLVGVAKRQQQLM
+45 LLLLLGVARRQQQLM
-60 DSVFADNNT
+60 DTVFADNAT
-69 ASSELIR
+69 AASRLIR
-76 RVNIPALLLDLN
+76 KVDIPVLLMDMN

-101 FDGKNVL
+101 FEGKNVL
-108 DVLPN
+108 ELLPN
-113 FKPAQP
+113 FKPTQP
-119 TVQQILLSGTNYQV
+119 TVQQILLAGTNYQV
-133 MTMPVRR
+133 MTMPVHRVG
-140 IATRKKLL
+140 TKKKLL
-148 FQYWLDRTEAAHYQ
+148 FQYWLDRTEAVHYQ

-192 AVLAEVERMVSEL
+192 AVLAEVERLVSEL

-225 EAAEVTKIEKE
+225 EAAEVNKLEKE
-236 KFKLLEQA
+236 RFQLLEQA
-244 RHLETGTGATL
+244 RRLETGTGATV
-255 SLSVAV
+255 SLSVSV

-298 FYGGRKQQDAQQSR
+298 FYGGKKQQDARQSR

-319 KALRQLIEGGGDVF
+319 KALRQLIEGSGDVF

-348 LGIATCVLH
+348 LGIATCVQH
-357 TRMRPFIVL
+357 TRLRPFIVL
-366 TERNDATAD
+366 TEPNDATAD
-375 ALSEMDRL
+375 AIREMDRL
-383 GLSEKLLITGP
+383 GLSDRMLVTGP
-394 EALEMVKPNSIL
+394 EALEMVQPNSVV

-426 EKIVLIDHHRR
+426 EKLVLIDHHRR

-461 TEVIQY
+461 TEIIQY

-473 PDSFVCSD
+473 PDSFVCSA

-519 TLFQNDFE
+519 SLFQNDFD
-527 SFVQVAR
+527 SFIRVAR
-534 TVETAEIGEDGIA
+534 TVQNAEIGEDGVA
-547 IAVCD
+547 IAACE
-552 PGIEDPQLVAA
+552 PGLTDPQLIAA

-604 EQLGG
+604 ERLGG
-609 GGHLTMAGAQV
+609 GGHLTMAGAQI
-620 RGRTAAEAMALLK
+620 RGRTMEEAVELLK
-633 DCVRPQ
+633 SCIR
-639 ELPEG
+639 
-644 PEENRTNNPS
+644 PEEQSESAEEP
-654 QEGE
+654 QGGD

>member
-13 LALLALSGAVYYY
+13 LALLALAGAVYYC

-34 LAAAAFVTLIV
+34 LGAAALVTLIV
-45 LLLLVGVAKRQQQLM
+45 LLLLVGVAKRQQRLM
-60 DSVFADNNT
+60 DTVFADNDT
-69 ASSELIR
+69 AASELIR
-76 RVNIPALLLDLN
+76 KVNIPVLLMDLN

-113 FKPAQP
+113 FKPTQP

-140 IATRKKLL
+140 ANTRKKLL

-192 AVLAEVERMVSEL
+192 AVLAEVERLVSEL

-298 FYGGRKQQDAQQSR
+298 FYGGRKQQDARQSR

-461 TEVIQY
+461 TEVLQY

-473 PDSFVCSD
+473 PDSFVCSA

-519 TLFQNDFE
+519 TLFQNDFD

-534 TVETAEIGEDGIA
+534 TVEKAEIGDDGVA
-547 IAVCD
+547 IAVCE
-552 PGIEDPQLVAA
+552 PGAEAPQLVAA

-620 RGRTAAEAMALLK
+620 RGKNAEEAVALLK
-633 DCVRPQ
+633 DCIRPQ
-639 ELPEG
+639 ERQETTEEPEG
-644 PEENRTNNPS
+644 
-654 QEGE
+654 GE

>member
-1 MKRYRGVLIFLG
+1 MKRYRGVLIFLAV
-13 LALLALSGAVYYY
+13 ALLALAGAVWYYNQ
-26 DHMLGYLC
+26 MLGYLC
-34 LAAAAFVTLIV
+34 LGAAAFVTLIV
-45 LLLLVGVAKRQQQLM
+45 FLLLIGVSKRQQQLM
-60 DSVFADNNT
+60 DTVFADNDT
-69 ASSELIR
+69 AASELIR
-76 RVNIPALLLDLN
+76 KVDIPVLLMDLN

-113 FKPAQP
+113 FKPTQP

-140 IATRKKLL
+140 SNTRKKLL

-192 AVLAEVERMVSEL
+192 AVLAEVERLVSEL

-244 RHLETGTGATL
+244 RHLETGTGSTL

-298 FYGGRKQQDAQQSR
+298 FYGGRKQQDARQSR

-394 EALEMVKPNSIL
+394 EALEMVKPNAIL

-461 TEVIQY
+461 TEVLQY

-473 PDSFVCSD
+473 PDSFVCSA

-519 TLFQNDFE
+519 TLFQNDFD

-534 TVETAEIGEDGIA
+534 TVEKAEIGDDGVAIA
-547 IAVCD
+547 ICE
-552 PGIEDPQLVAA
+552 PGAEEPQLVAA

-620 RGRTAAEAMALLK
+620 RGKTAEEAVALLK
-633 DCVRPQ
+633 DCIRPQ
-639 ELPEG
+639 ERQEPTEEPEG
-644 PEENRTNNPS
+644 
-654 QEGE
+654 GE

>member
-1 MKRYRGVLIFLG
+1 MKRYRGVLIFLAI
-13 LALLALSGAVYYY
+13 ALLALAGAVWYYNR
-26 DHMLGYLC
+26 MLGYLC
-34 LAAAAFVTLIV
+34 LGAAGFVTLIV
-45 LLLLVGVAKRQQQLM
+45 FLLLIGVARKQQQLM
-60 DSVFADNNT
+60 DTVFADNDT
-69 ASSELIR
+69 AASELIR
-76 RVNIPALLLDLN
+76 KVDIPVLLMDLN

-119 TVQQILLSGTNYQV
+119 TVQQILLSGINYQV

-140 IATRKKLL
+140 RNARKKLL

-192 AVLAEVERMVSEL
+192 AVLAEVERLVSEL

-461 TEVIQY
+461 TEVLQY

-473 PDSFVCSD
+473 PDSFVCSA

-519 TLFQNDFE
+519 TLFQNDFD

-534 TVETAEIGEDGIA
+534 TVEKAEIGDDGVAIA
-547 IAVCD
+547 ICE
-552 PGIEDPQLVAA
+552 PGAEEPQLVAA

-620 RGRTAAEAMALLK
+620 RGKTAEEAVALLK
-633 DCVRPQ
+633 DCIRPEERQ
-639 ELPEG
+639 ETTEEPEG
-644 PEENRTNNPS
+644 
-654 QEGE
+654 GE

>member
-1 MKRYRGVLIFLG
+1 MKRYRGVLIFLAI
-13 LALLALSGAVYYY
+13 ALLALAGAVWYYNR
-26 DHMLGYLC
+26 MLGYLC
-34 LAAAAFVTLIV
+34 LGAAGFVTLIV
-45 LLLLVGVAKRQQQLM
+45 FLLLIGVARKQQQLM
-60 DSVFADNNT
+60 DTVFADNDT
-69 ASSELIR
+69 AASELIR
-76 RVNIPALLLDLN
+76 KVDIPVLLMDLN

-140 IATRKKLL
+140 RNARKKLL

-192 AVLAEVERMVSEL
+192 AVLAEVERLVSEL

-225 EAAEVTKIEKE
+225 EAAEVNKIEKE
-236 KFKLLEQA
+236 KFRLLEQA
-244 RHLETGTGATL
+244 RNLETGTGSTL

-261 GMAPRIAQSE
+261 GIAPRIAQSE

-298 FYGGRKQQDAQQSR
+298 FYGGRKQQDARQSR

-461 TEVIQY
+461 TEVLQY

-473 PDSFVCSD
+473 PDSFVCSA

-519 TLFQNDFE
+519 TLFQNDFD

-534 TVETAEIGEDGIA
+534 TVEKAEIGDDGVAIA
-547 IAVCD
+547 ICE
-552 PGIEDPQLVAA
+552 PGAEEPQLVAA

-620 RGRTAAEAMALLK
+620 RGKTVAEAMELLRGCIRSGEMTENIQT
-633 DCVRPQ
+633 DPQ
-639 ELPEG
+639 G
-644 PEENRTNNPS
+644 GN
-654 QEGE
+654 

>member
-13 LALLALSGAVYYY
+13 LALLALAGAVYYY

-34 LAAAAFVTLIV
+34 LGAAALVTLIV
-45 LLLLVGVAKRQQQLM
+45 LLLLVGVAKKQQRLM
-60 DSVFADNNT
+60 DTVFADNDT
-69 ASSELIR
+69 AASELIR
-76 RVNIPALLLDLN
+76 KVNIPVLLMDLN

-113 FKPAQP
+113 FKPTQP

-140 IATRKKLL
+140 ANTRKKLL

-192 AVLAEVERMVSEL
+192 AVLAEVERLVSEL

-261 GMAPRIAQSE
+261 GIAPRIAQSE

-298 FYGGRKQQDAQQSR
+298 FYGGRKQQDARQSR

-461 TEVIQY
+461 TEVLQY

-473 PDSFVCSD
+473 PDSFVCSA

-508 RRNGADLTLVK
+508 RRNGADLALVK
-519 TLFQNDFE
+519 TLFQNDFD

-534 TVETAEIGEDGIA
+534 TVEKAEIGDDGVA
-547 IAVCD
+547 IAVCE
-552 PGIEDPQLVAA
+552 PGAEAPQLVAA

-620 RGRTAAEAMALLK
+620 RGKNAEEAVALLK
-633 DCVRPQ
+633 DCIRPEERQ
-639 ELPEG
+639 ETTEEPEG
-644 PEENRTNNPS
+644 
-654 QEGE
+654 GE

>member
-1 MKRYRGVLIFLG
+1 MKRYRGVLIFLAI
-13 LALLALSGAVYYY
+13 ALLALAGAVWYYNR
-26 DHMLGYLC
+26 MLGYLC
-34 LAAAAFVTLIV
+34 LGAAGFVTLIV
-45 LLLLVGVAKRQQQLM
+45 FLLLIGVARKQQQLM
-60 DSVFADNNT
+60 DTVFADNDT
-69 ASSELIR
+69 AASELIR
-76 RVNIPALLLDLN
+76 KVDIPVLLMDLN

-140 IATRKKLL
+140 RNARKKLL

-192 AVLAEVERMVSEL
+192 AVLAEVERLVSEL

-298 FYGGRKQQDAQQSR
+298 FYGGRKQQDARQSR

-461 TEVIQY
+461 TEVLQY

-473 PDSFVCSD
+473 PDSFVCSA

-519 TLFQNDFE
+519 TLFQNDFD

-534 TVETAEIGEDGIA
+534 TVEKAEIGDDGVAIA
-547 IAVCD
+547 ICE
-552 PGIEDPQLVAA
+552 PGAEEPQLVAA

-620 RGRTAAEAMALLK
+620 RGKTAEEAVALLK
-633 DCVRPQ
+633 DCIRPEERQ
-639 ELPEG
+639 ETTEEPEG
-644 PEENRTNNPS
+644 
-654 QEGE
+654 GE

>member
-1 MKRYRGVLIFLG
+1 MKRYRGVLIFLAI
-13 LALLALSGAVYYY
+13 ALLALAGAVWYYNR
-26 DHMLGYLC
+26 MLGYLC
-34 LAAAAFVTLIV
+34 LGAAGFVTLIV
-45 LLLLVGVAKRQQQLM
+45 FLLLIGVARKQQQLM
-60 DSVFADNNT
+60 DTVFADNDT
-69 ASSELIR
+69 AASELIR
-76 RVNIPALLLDLN
+76 KVDIPVLLMDLN

-140 IATRKKLL
+140 RNARKKLL

-192 AVLAEVERMVSEL
+192 AVLAEVERLVSEL

-461 TEVIQY
+461 TEVLQY

-473 PDSFVCSD
+473 PDSFVCSA

-519 TLFQNDFE
+519 TLFQNDFD

-534 TVETAEIGEDGIA
+534 TVEKAEIGDDGVAIA
-547 IAVCD
+547 IGE
-552 PGIEDPQLVAA
+552 PGAEEPQLVAA

-620 RGRTAAEAMALLK
+620 RGKTAEEAVALLK
-633 DCVRPQ
+633 DCIRPEERQ
-639 ELPEG
+639 ETTEEPEG
-644 PEENRTNNPS
+644 
-654 QEGE
+654 GE

>member
-1 MKRYRGVLIFLG
+1 MKRYRGVLIFLAI
-13 LALLALSGAVYYY
+13 ALLALAGAVWYYNR
-26 DHMLGYLC
+26 MLGYLC
-34 LAAAAFVTLIV
+34 LGAAALVTLIV
-45 LLLLVGVAKRQQQLM
+45 FLLLIGVARKQQQFM
-60 DSVFADNNT
+60 DTVFADNE
-69 ASSELIR
+69 AAASELIR
-76 RVNIPALLLDLN
+76 KVDIPVLLMDLN

-140 IATRKKLL
+140 RNARKKLL

-192 AVLAEVERMVSEL
+192 AVLAEVERLVSEL

-298 FYGGRKQQDAQQSR
+298 FYGGRKQQDARQSR

-394 EALEMVKPNSIL
+394 EALEMVKPSSIL

-461 TEVIQY
+461 TEVLQY

-473 PDSFVCSD
+473 PDSFVCSA

-508 RRNGADLTLVK
+508 RRNGADLALVK
-519 TLFQNDFE
+519 TLFQNDFD

-534 TVETAEIGEDGIA
+534 TVEKAEIGDDGVA
-547 IAVCD
+547 IAVCE
-552 PGIEDPQLVAA
+552 PGAEEPQLVAA

-620 RGRTAAEAMALLK
+620 RGKNAEEAVALLK
-633 DCVRPQ
+633 DCIRPEERQ
-639 ELPEG
+639 ETTEEPEG
-644 PEENRTNNPS
+644 
-654 QEGE
+654 GE

>member
-1 MKRYRGVLIFLG
+1 MKRYRGVLIFLAI
-13 LALLALSGAVYYY
+13 ALLALAGAVWYYNR
-26 DHMLGYLC
+26 MLGYLC
-34 LAAAAFVTLIV
+34 LGAAGFVTLIV
-45 LLLLVGVAKRQQQLM
+45 FLLLIGVARKQQQLM
-60 DSVFADNNT
+60 DTVFADNDT
-69 ASSELIR
+69 AASELIR
-76 RVNIPALLLDLN
+76 KVDIPVLLMDLN

-140 IATRKKLL
+140 RNARKKLL

-192 AVLAEVERMVSEL
+192 AVLAEVERLVSEL

-244 RHLETGTGATL
+244 RHLETGTGSTL

-298 FYGGRKQQDAQQSR
+298 FYGGRKQQDARQSR

-394 EALEMVKPNSIL
+394 EALEMVKPNAIL

-461 TEVIQY
+461 TEVLQY

-473 PDSFVCSD
+473 PDSFVCSA

-519 TLFQNDFE
+519 TLFQNDFD

-534 TVETAEIGEDGIA
+534 TVEKAEIGDDGVAIA
-547 IAVCD
+547 IGE
-552 PGIEDPQLVAA
+552 PGAEEPQLVAA

-620 RGRTAAEAMALLK
+620 RGKTAEEAVALLK
-633 DCVRPQ
+633 DCIRPEERQ
-639 ELPEG
+639 ETTEEPEG
-644 PEENRTNNPS
+644 
-654 QEGE
+654 GE

>member
-1 MKRYRGVLIFLG
+1 MKRYRGVLIFLAI
-13 LALLALSGAVYYY
+13 ALLALAGAVWYYNR
-26 DHMLGYLC
+26 MLGYLC
-34 LAAAAFVTLIV
+34 LGAAGFVTLIV
-45 LLLLVGVAKRQQQLM
+45 FLLLIGVARKQQQLM
-60 DSVFADNNT
+60 DTVFADNDT
-69 ASSELIR
+69 AASELIR
-76 RVNIPALLLDLN
+76 KVDIPVLLMDLN

-140 IATRKKLL
+140 RNARKKLL

-192 AVLAEVERMVSEL
+192 AVLAEVERLVSEL

-225 EAAEVTKIEKE
+225 EAAEVNKIEKE
-236 KFKLLEQA
+236 KFRLLEQA
-244 RHLETGTGATL
+244 RNLETGTGSTL

-261 GMAPRIAQSE
+261 GIAPRIAQSE
-271 EGARTAMEL
+271 EGARTAME
-280 ALGRGGDQAVVRD
+280 
-293 GADYR
+293 

-452 RASSASEMV
+452 RASSASETV
-461 TEVIQY
+461 TEVLQY

-473 PDSFVCSD
+473 PDSFVCSA

-519 TLFQNDFE
+519 TLFQNDFD

-534 TVETAEIGEDGIA
+534 TVEKAEIGDDGVAIA
-547 IAVCD
+547 ICE
-552 PGIEDPQLVAA
+552 PGAEEPQLVAA

-620 RGRTAAEAMALLK
+620 RGKTAEEAVALLK
-633 DCVRPQ
+633 DCIRPEERQ
-639 ELPEG
+639 ETTEEPEG
-644 PEENRTNNPS
+644 
-654 QEGE
+654 GE

>member
-1 MKRYRGVLIFLG
+1 MKRYRGVLIFLAV
-13 LALLALSGAVYYY
+13 ALLALAGAVWYYNQ
-26 DHMLGYLC
+26 MLGYLC
-34 LAAAAFVTLIV
+34 LGAAAFVTLIV
-45 LLLLVGVAKRQQQLM
+45 FLLLIGVSKRQQQLM
-60 DSVFADNNT
+60 DTVFADNDT
-69 ASSELIR
+69 AASELIR
-76 RVNIPALLLDLN
+76 KVDIPVLLMDLN

-113 FKPAQP
+113 FKPTQP

-140 IATRKKLL
+140 SNTRKKLL

-192 AVLAEVERMVSEL
+192 AVLAGGERRVSEL

-244 RHLETGTGATL
+244 RHLETGTGSTL

-298 FYGGRKQQDAQQSR
+298 FYGGRKQQDARQSR

-394 EALEMVKPNSIL
+394 EALEMVKPNAIL

-461 TEVIQY
+461 TEVLQY

-473 PDSFVCSD
+473 PDSFVCSA

-519 TLFQNDFE
+519 TLFQNDFD

-534 TVETAEIGEDGIA
+534 TVEKAEIGDDGVAIA
-547 IAVCD
+547 ICE
-552 PGIEDPQLVAA
+552 PGAEEPQLVAA

-620 RGRTAAEAMALLK
+620 RGKTAEEAVALLK
-633 DCVRPQ
+633 DCIRPQ
-639 ELPEG
+639 ERQEPTEEPEG
-644 PEENRTNNPS
+644 
-654 QEGE
+654 GE

>member
-1 MKRYRGVLIFLG
+1 MKRYRGVLIFLAI
-13 LALLALSGAVYYY
+13 ALLALAGAVWYYNR
-26 DHMLGYLC
+26 MLGYLC
-34 LAAAAFVTLIV
+34 LGAAGFVTLIV
-45 LLLLVGVAKRQQQLM
+45 FLLLIGVARKQQQLM
-60 DSVFADNNT
+60 DTVFADNDT
-69 ASSELIR
+69 AASELIR
-76 RVNIPALLLDLN
+76 KVNIPVLLMELN

-140 IATRKKLL
+140 RNARKKLL

-192 AVLAEVERMVSEL
+192 AVLAEVERLVSEL

-461 TEVIQY
+461 TEVLQY

-473 PDSFVCSD
+473 PDSFVCSA

-519 TLFQNDFE
+519 TLFQNDFD

-534 TVETAEIGEDGIA
+534 TVEKAEIGDDGVAIA
-547 IAVCD
+547 ICE
-552 PGIEDPQLVAA
+552 PGAEEPQLVAA

-620 RGRTAAEAMALLK
+620 RGKTAEEAVALLK
-633 DCVRPQ
+633 DCIRPEERQ
-639 ELPEG
+639 ETTEEPEG
-644 PEENRTNNPS
+644 
-654 QEGE
+654 GE